1 MTKRCTIQCCHCT
14 TLLQY
19 GRGSWRLG
27 TLDVNLH
34 AMVLKDLKELKV
46 TNLKFFFFFDYINLN
61 S

>member
-19 GRGSWRLG
+19 GRGSWGLG

-34 AMVLKDLKELKV
+34 AMILKDLKELKV
-46 TNLKFFFFFDYINLN
+46 TN
-61 S
+61 